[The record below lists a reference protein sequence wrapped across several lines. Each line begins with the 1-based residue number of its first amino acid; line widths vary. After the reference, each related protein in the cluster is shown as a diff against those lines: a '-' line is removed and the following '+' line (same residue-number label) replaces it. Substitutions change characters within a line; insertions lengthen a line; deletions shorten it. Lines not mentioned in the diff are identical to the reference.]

1 VQKLAGV
8 EMMTTRMV
16 EEAVAAAED
25 LEAAAVAMMTMMTAT
40 IP

>member
-1 VQKLAGV
+1 VQKLAGA
-8 EMMTTRMV
+8 EMMTTKMV

-25 LEAAAVAMMTMMTAT
+25 LETAAVAMMTMITV